1 MRKANQISG
10 LVLLISLL
18 PAGTVSAADNLQDRE
33 IEQLLGFVGNSGC
46 DFIRNGKRH
55 ESGEAES
62 HLRMKYSKARRYID
76 DAQDFIDRIA
86 SESSWS
92 GKPYQVQ
99 CPEQP
104 PRNSG
109 PWLHAALQDIRT
121 AEAAETN

>member
-1 MRKANQISG
+1 MRKANQTVG

-18 PAGTVSAADNLQDRE
+18 PAVAASAADNLQEKE
-33 IEQLLGFVGNSGC
+33 IEQLLSFVGDSGC

-86 SESSWS
+86 SKSSWS

-104 PRNSG
+104 ARSSG

-121 AEAAETN
+121 AKAAETK